1 MPMDLEIVVLSEV
14 TQRKRNILW
23 YLLYAESE
31 KKLSKWA
38 YLRNRLTDL
47 ENELSWG
54 EGRGQE

>member
-47 ENELSWG
+47 ENELYWG